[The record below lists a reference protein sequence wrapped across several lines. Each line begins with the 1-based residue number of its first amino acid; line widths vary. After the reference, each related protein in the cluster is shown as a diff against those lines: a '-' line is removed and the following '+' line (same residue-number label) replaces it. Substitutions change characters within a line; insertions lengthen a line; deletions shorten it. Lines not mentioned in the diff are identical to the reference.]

1 MSSKKIIVNADT
13 GQGHQG
19 RPVLCTCSQDPSDS
33 SSGNQFST
41 SLERGSGTLRAHVAD
56 LGLKDHWYSVGLSP
70 LLKGT
75 PQSGVLFPARPT

>member
-19 RPVLCTCSQDPSDS
+19 RPVLCTCSQDPSDWES
-33 SSGNQFST
+33 IKYQLGG
-41 SLERGSGTLRAHVAD
+41 GSGTLRAHVAD
-56 LGLKDHWYSVGLSP
+56 LELKDHWYSVGLSP
-70 LLKGT
+70 LLKGI